1 MHGGINRNYFYPE
14 SFVGNSARKRSKF
27 SSAESAR
34 AKRRRWSPME
44 QRRDTKWNATSFP
57 FIPRP
62 LPHWSVP
69 QLVAIKRTRDAQ
81 PAAKTIV
88 KRLVSVGHDGRM
100 RITLERDPKL
110 WTRGWTKNREASPL
124 LSFSASPR
132 EFVHRRAYEQGFRSS
147 VYDAFVK
154 YRRWKGVFE
163 RGLRI
168 KASLRDDA
176 RKGMKKKKREESKEE
191 FSFRWVGK
199 GRPRKVAR
207 EERSGGNVWNIQA
220 DAYKPRLEFSIASF
234 ALLWPRAERGSHVC
248 GKIQTWPGGTRGYK
262 KGEREAST
270 GEVAIV
276 SMERVE

>member
-100 RITLERDPKL
+100 DEDHSRKGSKTFNEGMNKESRGLPPPLLFRIATRIRTSTRVRTRIPLERV
-110 WTRGWTKNREASPL
+110 RRVRETSPMEGN
-124 LSFSASPR
+124 FQA
-132 EFVHRRAYEQGFRSS
+132 
-147 VYDAFVK
+147 
-154 YRRWKGVFE
+154 
-163 RGLRI
+163 RI
-168 KASLRDDA
+168 KD
-176 RKGMKKKKREESKEE
+176 
-191 FSFRWVGK
+191 
-199 GRPRKVAR
+199 
-207 EERSGGNVWNIQA
+207 
-220 DAYKPRLEFSIASF
+220 
-234 ALLWPRAERGSHVC
+234 
-248 GKIQTWPGGTRGYK
+248 
-262 KGEREAST
+262 
-270 GEVAIV
+270 
-276 SMERVE
+276 